1 MALDDRSEVKRPCTK
16 SRNESRVFSWRLLNR
31 GIPGIH
37 KNSACVYSHA
47 RETCDVTGRSN
58 DSQMHI
64 FLNVPRQSVSHD
76 LVRYNGSKN
85 CSSTT
90 GLLCSPPNLAFSLP
104 LYFIFFLYPRF
115 SFSSG
120 CDLWSRRLAKGLS
133 LGSVARST
141 NTKCACQE
149 KERQTSTYNRWW
161 KNGKG
166 REDGFH
172 AGRSAIIEVPRKAPQ
187 MLHRK

>member
-1 MALDDRSEVKRPCTK
+1 MS
-16 SRNESRVFSWRLLNR
+16 
-31 GIPGIH
+31 
-37 KNSACVYSHA
+37 
-47 RETCDVTGRSN
+47 RSN

-64 FLNVPRQSVSHD
+64 FLGVPCQSVSHD
-76 LVRYNGSKN
+76 LVRYNGSEN

-104 LYFIFFLYPRF
+104 LYFFLFPRF

-120 CDLWSRRLAKGLS
+120 CDLWPCCLAKGLS
-133 LGSVARST
+133 LGSVVRST

-166 REDGFH
+166 CED
-172 AGRSAIIEVPRKAPQ
+172 AGWNAIIEILQETLWMLQPGMMPDDIYSFVKLFVFPFPPCIINLIIIIIMNSYDNIAKLW
-187 MLHRK
+187 MLHYLL